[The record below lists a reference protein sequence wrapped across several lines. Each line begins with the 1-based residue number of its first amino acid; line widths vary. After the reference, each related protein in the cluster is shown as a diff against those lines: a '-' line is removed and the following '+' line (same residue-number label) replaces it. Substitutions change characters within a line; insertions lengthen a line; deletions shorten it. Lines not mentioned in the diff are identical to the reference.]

1 MCVRVCV
8 SVTEREREEER
19 EPEVAGH
26 THTHTHT
33 HTQTDA
39 ASKDKAA
46 QHLQT
51 ELDDVRKN
59 LEDAESRA
67 SAAAQQV
74 EAMAAGNKSLEE
86 AQGKLQRE
94 LADAAKRLGAAEQAL
109 EGKGSEAAAAHKE
122 MTQLQS
128 ALAEEKSAKDAAAT
142 KSEEL
147 EKSLSAEKAT
157 RAAADGRVAALER
170 DVAAVQSELEEAR
183 KAAADTRAN
192 LGGQSAQLSEAL
204 EKAKAET
211 RTLIHQR
218 DSLSD
223 EVDGLKKKNTLLEGQ
238 VLKTKGEP
246 WAEQKLVFVNTIR
259 MLLQQRI
266 NYLKKPEKFSDEKT
280 KQDKIAL
287 LAEQIRDN
295 DKAIEPERKELKL
308 WIDAQVAKSVH
319 DREANLLQIIHELKN
334 HNGVRSPE
342 ENSHEE
348 STSSRRS
355 GGPGSAHRTD
365 SSEEEWIISD
375 EEHSGRS
382 GGPGS
387 AHGTDSAEDDPE
399 EEYKVQK
406 LEEANQKS
414 GSRSWWDSEESEGSE
429 EDSKRY
435 IILHPDDEQLYIN
448 NVLRSATSFKETL
461 IKNPVLENALETLK
475 LSHSL
480 TALQQHLQN
489 VESLRDDLYHENGL
503 QLNAANK
510 IRKECWNFKLQCEKQ
525 LEKFEREQNN
535 AQTQEAIKI
544 VRAFIE
550 TWNVQDKNWDDSLTE
565 QSLSDGDNVDSS
577 SQAPDDKLR
586 TLKLTLAKHKQAR
599 QDSCMLNFPVDSSFS
614 PTK

>member
-1 MCVRVCV
+1 MEALKEDVATV
-8 SVTEREREEER
+8 SAERE
-19 EPEVAGH
+19 
-26 THTHTHT
+26 
-33 HTQTDA
+33 
-39 ASKDKAA
+39 K
-46 QHLQT
+46 
-51 ELDDVRKN
+51 
-59 LEDAESRA
+59 
-67 SAAAQQV
+67 
-74 EAMAAGNKSLEE
+74 
-86 AQGKLQRE
+86 
-94 LADAAKRLGAAEQAL
+94 
-109 EGKGSEAAAAHKE
+109 
-122 MTQLQS
+122 
-128 ALAEEKSAKDAAAT
+128 EKSAKDAAVT

-147 EKSLSAEKAT
+147 EKELEKSLSAQKETRAAFQARLSAAFEKAKADTDTLFQERDSLSDEVEALKEDVATVSAEREKEKSAKDAAVTKSEELEKELEKSLSAQKAT

-319 DREANLLQIIHELKN
+319 DREANLLQIIDELKN

-387 AHGTDSAEDDPE
+387 AHGTDSAEFDPE
-399 EEYKVQK
+399 EEHNVQK
-406 LEEANQKS
+406 LKKANSAEFDPEEEHNQKLEKANQKK
-414 GSRSWWDSEESEGSE
+414 GSKSWWDSEESEGSE
-429 EDSKRY
+429 EGSKRY
-435 IILHPDDEQLYIN
+435 IILHPEDEQLYIS

-461 IKNPVLENALETLK
+461 IKDHVLENALKQLK
-475 LSHSL
+475 LSQSL
-480 TALQQHLQN
+480 TVLQHYLQN
-489 VESLRDDLYHENGL
+489 VESENGL
-503 QLNAANK
+503 QLNAANN
-510 IRKECWNFKLQCEKQ
+510 IRKECWNFKLECEEQ
-525 LEKFEREQNN
+525 LKKFEREAN
-535 AQTQEAIKI
+535 AQTQDAIKI
-544 VRAFIE
+544 VRAFIK

-565 QSLSDGDNVDSS
+565 QSLSDGDNVDSL
-577 SQAPDDKLR
+577 SQAPNDKLR
-586 TLKLTLAKHKQAR
+586 KTLARNKQAR
-599 QDSCMLNFPVDSSFS
+599 QDRKAAQSVNERRTGAAGPTQRSVNFNPYILPESLFLN
-614 PTK
+614 TKYY

>member
-1 MCVRVCV
+1 MWNSQGNQNALNVANEAKELQKE
-8 SVTEREREEER
+8 TERRRQELEEQLRTAKAQE
-19 EPEVAGH
+19 
-26 THTHTHT
+26 
-33 HTQTDA
+33 A
-39 ASKDKAA
+39 AIAM
-46 QHLQT
+46 
-51 ELDDVRKN
+51 ELDTEKEELVKALN
-59 LEDAESRA
+59 AAKEAAKEANIQLTTMKEANTQLTQEKKAGESRSQELA
-67 SAAAQQV
+67 QELKNAFIAAK
-74 EAMAAGNKSLEE
+74 EGNTYLQKSLEE
-86 AQGKLQRE
+86 NHNLRDELHELQKKT
-94 LADAAKRLGAAEQAL
+94 ASKWD
-109 EGKGSEAAAAHKE
+109 
-122 MTQLQS
+122 
-128 ALAEEKSAKDAAAT
+128 EKS
-142 KSEEL
+142 
-147 EKSLSAEKAT
+147 
-157 RAAADGRVAALER
+157 
-170 DVAAVQSELEEAR
+170 Q
-183 KAAADTRAN
+183 
-192 LGGQSAQLSEAL
+192 EAL
-204 EKAKAET
+204 
-211 RTLIHQR
+211 
-218 DSLSD
+218 
-223 EVDGLKKKNTLLEGQ
+223 
-238 VLKTKGEP
+238 
-246 WAEQKLVFVNTIR
+246 
-259 MLLQQRI
+259 
-266 NYLKKPEKFSDEKT
+266 
-280 KQDKIAL
+280 DKL
-287 LAEQIRDN
+287 LAEKRQWVAERFAYTNTIHGLYAQRVNTLETIAKLSEQQRQEKIRTLKADSEKFDKERLQQAQDQFKKQIE
-295 DKAIEPERKELKL
+295 AT
-308 WIDAQVAKSVH
+308 VAKQFE
-319 DREANLLQIIHELKN
+319 DKEANLLQIINELKN

-355 GGPGSAHRTD
+355 GGPGSAHGTD
-365 SSEEEWIISD
+365 SSEEEWNISGEEHSGRSGGPGSAHGTD
-375 EEHSGRS
+375 SSEEEWNISGEEHSGRS

-599 QDSCMLNFPVDSSFS
+599 QDRKAAQSVNERRTGAAG
-614 PTK
+614 PTQRSVNANPYLLPESLFFDTKYY